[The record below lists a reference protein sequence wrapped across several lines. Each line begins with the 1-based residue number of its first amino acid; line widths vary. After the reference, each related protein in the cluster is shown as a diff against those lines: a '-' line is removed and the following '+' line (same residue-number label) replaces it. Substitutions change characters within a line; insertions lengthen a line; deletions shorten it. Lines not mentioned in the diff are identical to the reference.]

1 MNLIEV
7 FENKPFQDVGT
18 FNAVFKST
26 PILGFPSSTEVEIKE
41 LVSGGERRVLVGRE
55 TLFIDLTQ
63 KKAVVEKKRAK
74 AEVRAGLSKLFK
86 KKRRNQLPE
95 LYRKLSA
102 SEFMILSAVR
112 ELGEVD
118 GISELTRNIALNRKT
133 ISQALPR
140 LISLGLIKTERAV
153 SSEGDFLK
161 ISVDTADKN

>member
-18 FNAVFKST
+18 FNAVFRST
-26 PILGFPSSTEVEIKE
+26 PILGFSTTAEVEIRE
-41 LVSGGERRVLVGRE
+41 VVSGGKRRVLVGGE

-63 KKAVVEKKRAK
+63 KKIVSEEKRASK
-74 AEVRAGLSKLFK
+74 QVRARLSKLFK
-86 KKRRNQLPE
+86 KKKKQLPE

-118 GISELTRNIALNRKT
+118 GISELTKNISLSRKT
-133 ISQALPR
+133 ISQSLPR
-140 LISLGLIKTERAV
+140 LISLGLIKTERGI
-153 SSEGDFLK
+153 SEEGNFLK
-161 ISVDTADKN
+161 ISIDTADNK